1 MGSAALLLDS
11 EVRQSF
17 GGWGG
22 PDIRHICRHLAVE
35 ADFLAK
41 GAQYVSIAK
50 RPSMLL
56 ECAYNLAG
64 VTQDIGTGCHPRPHT
79 HATDQ
84 SHSTS
89 IQEQNLKSKLQ
100 EFLDAI
106 DQQGGDRDR
115 AYTDGSSKIMFGH
128 IRLGGFGVY
137 YGEGDIRNVS
147 QTLGGASQTNNRAE
161 LMAVIFAVA
170 QQPADRG
177 LHIIT
182 DSEWVY
188 KGITQWVRVWARND
202 WKSTSRD
209 VHHRDLWEQLIALTS
224 GSSHPV
230 TYQHVPSHIGVP
242 GNEGADRLAE
252 EGRMQHPY
260 VLATQAREPSVHLH

>member
-1 MGSAALLLDS
+1 M
-11 EVRQSF
+11 
-17 GGWGG
+17 
-22 PDIRHICRHLAVE
+22 C
-35 ADFLAK
+35 
-41 GAQYVSIAK
+41 
-50 RPSMLL
+50 
-56 ECAYNLAG
+56 
-64 VTQDIGTGCHPRPHT
+64 
-79 HATDQ
+79 
-84 SHSTS
+84 
-89 IQEQNLKSKLQ
+89 
-100 EFLDAI
+100 
-106 DQQGGDRDR
+106 
-115 AYTDGSSKIMFGH
+115 GH

-147 QTLGGASQTNNRAE
+147 QPLGGVSQTNNRAE

-177 LHIIT
+177 LHVIT

-202 WKSTSRD
+202 WKSTSGD

-224 GSSHPV
+224 GRSHPV
-230 TYQHVPSHIGVP
+230 PYQHVPSHIGVP

-260 VLATQAREPSVHLH
+260 VLATQAREPSVHLHQVAQQQQQGGDREERVNMVGHLDDGPQHLRALGLDLEAEAEIGGIDIEVEVVGVEAHIGWIDIEVEVVGVP